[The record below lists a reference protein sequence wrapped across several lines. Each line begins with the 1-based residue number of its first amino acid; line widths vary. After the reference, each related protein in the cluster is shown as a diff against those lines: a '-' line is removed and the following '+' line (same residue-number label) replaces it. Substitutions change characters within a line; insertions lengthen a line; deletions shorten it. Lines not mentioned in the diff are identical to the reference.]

1 MKNLVRAFIAVEI
14 SRDVRTAIER
24 LVRQMQ
30 SPSVNV
36 KWVDT
41 ENLHLTMKFLGD
53 VETIRIAEV
62 CRAVERAVAGQKPF
76 PLEIAGA
83 GAFPRSSR
91 PRTLWLGCTCGG
103 DAMRQL
109 HADVEN
115 ELAELGFAREGRKFE
130 PHLTIGRV
138 RGGHDAAGDLARNID
153 EHADYAA
160 GQITVT
166 ELVLFSS
173 QLHREGPIYTALGRS
188 RLGGS

>member
-1 MKNLVRAFIAVEI
+1 MKNMVRAFIAIEI
-14 SRDVRTAIER
+14 SRDVRAAIEK
-24 LVRQMQ
+24 LVRQLQ

-41 ENLHLTMKFLGD
+41 ENLHMTMKFLGD
-53 VETIRIAEV
+53 VQTVRIAEV
-62 CRAVERAVAGQKPF
+62 CRALKRAAEGQKPF

-83 GAFPRSSR
+83 GAFPTSSR
-91 PRTLWLGCTCGG
+91 PRTLWLGCTLGG

-109 HADVEN
+109 HSDVD
-115 ELAELGFAREGRKFE
+115 
-130 PHLTIGRV
+130 RV
-138 RGGHDAAGDLARNID
+138 RGGHGGAADLARNIED
-153 EHADYAA
+153 NADYAA

-173 QLHREGPIYTALGRS
+173 HLHREGPTYTALGRS